1 MKQKKKNRRFIVH
14 PVFIAYLVYSFLCG
28 NLYFFCLY
36 TISIVLHEC
45 VHFLVARR
53 LGYKLSYMKL
63 SISGASM
70 KLEND
75 EFFGSDELKVALS
88 APVFNLLIFCVLAG
102 SWWVFP
108 SWFNFT
114 ADFAY
119 INLFIFLFN
128 MLPVFSFDGGRI
140 FVCVFEKF
148 LTRKKATKIVRWIG
162 FLFAFIV
169 FLFFVLSW
177 LGGMFNISLLAV
189 SVFLISSTILDG
201 SGEYKKSNP
210 RVKLERIRH
219 AKQAISVR
227 AFVVHE
233 DMRLIELFRLIKD
246 NVFCVFVVIG
256 DCGKMVCSFDEF
268 KFFDALY
275 QFGAGASIKS
285 CLGIF

>member
-1 MKQKKKNRRFIVH
+1 MKPQKKHRKFIFH
-14 PVFIAYLVYSFLCG
+14 PMFMVYLVYSFLCG

-140 FVCVFEKF
+140 FVCVFERF
-148 LTRKKATKIVRWIG
+148 WTRKKATKIVRWIG
-162 FLFAFIV
+162 GLFAGFV
-169 FLFFVLSW
+169 FVIFLLSW
-177 LGGMFNISLLAV
+177 VQGVFNISLLAV
-189 SVFLISSTILDG
+189 ALFLISSTLLEGGGD
-201 SGEYKKSNP
+201 YKKPNP
-210 RVKLERIRH
+210 SDKLERIRQ
-219 AKQAISVR
+219 AKRAVLVR
-227 AFVVHE
+227 TFVVHE
-233 DMRLIELFRLIKD
+233 NMRLIELFRLIKD

-256 DCGKMVCSFDEF
+256 DGGKKVCSFDEF